1 MTKPQPKCKAQD
13 PANCRYHKTG
23 FYVEFRDMR
32 TDAAVK
38 EAGKLTPCQLK
49 ALRRS
54 LFMRDCP
61 GNSEDEVIDRVKA
74 AHNQVRFLE
83 TRRIVAREKKEI
95 AAIDRATKAAQLTL
109 EKARASID
117 FLYPRDSVRLLVME
131 VFADPHKLLD
141 DLTLERSLDLFVADR
156 NNFNTITL
164 DYAKGCIGLA
174 FENQG
179 NPPTLKP
186 WEIVEV
192 LLGPWHPS
200 LS

>member
-1 MTKPQPKCKAQD
+1 
-13 PANCRYHKTG
+13 
-23 FYVEFRDMR
+23 MR
-32 TDAAVK
+32 TATITDK
-38 EAGKLTPCQLK
+38 EKKLTPCQLK

-54 LFMRDCP
+54 LFMGGLP
-61 GNSEDEVIDRVKA
+61 GNSEDEVIDRIKA

-83 TRRIVAREKKEI
+83 TRRLVAQEKKEI

-117 FLYPRDSVRLLVME
+117 FLYPRDSLRLLVME

-141 DLTLERSLDLFVADR
+141 DLTLERSFDLFVVDR
-156 NNFNTITL
+156 NNFNPITL

-174 FENQG
+174 FENRG
-179 NPPTLKP
+179 NPPVLKP

-192 LLGPWHPS
+192 LLGPWQPS